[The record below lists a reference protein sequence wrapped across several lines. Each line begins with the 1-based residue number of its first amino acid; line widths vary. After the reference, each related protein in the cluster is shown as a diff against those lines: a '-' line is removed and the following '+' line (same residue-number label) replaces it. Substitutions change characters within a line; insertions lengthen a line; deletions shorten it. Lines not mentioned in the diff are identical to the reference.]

1 MKKVIYV
8 VLSSMAMFTP
18 TFAFAVV
25 NFSVLLDLETQ
36 GGQIIAK
43 VIPIVFALAII
54 YFFWGIVQYIR
65 GAGDPAKASEGKS
78 IMIYGVIAIAVMVSL
93 YGLVT
98 WLQDTLGINT
108 TATIIL
114 PIVPG
119 LGV

>member
-1 MKKVIYV
+1 MKKIIYV
-8 VLSSMAMFTP
+8 LVSSGIL
-18 TFAFAVV
+18 FAPVIAFGAV

-54 YFFWGIVQYIR
+54 YFFWGIVQFIR
-65 GAGDPAKASEGKS
+65 GAGDPKKAAEGKS
-78 IMIYGVIAIAVMVSL
+78 IMIYGIIAIAVMVSV

-98 WLQDTLGINT
+98 WLQDTLGLSN
-108 TATIIL
+108 TATIVL
-114 PIVPG
+114 PTVPG